1 MICYCDNQNFVRPP
15 KIMSPRCILRRVRC
29 LCLSGGVTLA
39 LVSPLY
45 GRQIQPSPSAFH
57 IAIIDGEGALNNI
70 EGRLAREPI
79 VQVEDK
85 NHKRV
90 PGAYVEFD
98 SPNQPGAPGAQFE
111 SGGNTLTS
119 MTDAAGQAVAH
130 GIRNNGVPGKFD
142 IRVTVKYQGQTVGT
156 TVIHQINIC
165 GKVANVA
172 RAGLTH
178 NPAGN
183 QEIQPFAPGVPAVAV
198 GEQMLVNGS
207 SVPSNANL
215 TNGAS
220 LESLG
225 SPVRIFL
232 GKQCQFLMAPHSAG
246 SIQNGILVLEKGAV
260 RSEPFGS
267 CSVSSHGLQVQG
279 EQETAEGAIRV
290 AGGRM
295 EVGSIAG
302 SVRVLDAKGVV
313 KDVVNPCTASAF
325 LLLTGATAA
334 SASGF
339 LYAAL
344 AASLAGLGFAIDA
357 GAQKS
362 TSP

>member
-1 MICYCDNQNFVRPP
+1 MICYCDNQIFSSP
-15 KIMSPRCILRRVRC
+15 KIMSLRCRLRRVGR
-29 LCLSGGVTLA
+29 LCLSGGVTLV
-39 LVSPLY
+39 LVSPLC
-45 GRQIQPSPSAFH
+45 GRQLQPSPSAFH

-90 PGAYVEFD
+90 PGAYVEFE
-98 SPNQPGAPGAQFE
+98 SHNQPGAPGAQFQN
-111 SGGNTLTS
+111 GGNTLTA

-130 GIRNNGVPGKFD
+130 GLRNNGVPGKFD

-156 TVIHQINIC
+156 AVIRQINIC
-165 GKVANVA
+165 GKVAQVS
-172 RAGLTH
+172 RSGLAH

-183 QEIQPFAPGVPAVAV
+183 RDLQPFAPGIPAVAV
-198 GEQMLVNGS
+198 GDQMLVNGN
-207 SVPSNANL
+207 SVANNANL
-215 TNGAS
+215 TNGAN

-232 GKQCQFLMAPHSAG
+232 GKQCQFLMAPHSTG
-246 SIQNGILVLEKGAV
+246 SIQNGVLVLEKGAV

-267 CSVSSHGLQVQG
+267 CSVKSHGFQVQG

-290 AGGRM
+290 AGGRL
-295 EVGSIAG
+295 EVGSVAG

-339 LYAAL
+339 LYVGL
-344 AASLAGLGFAIDA
+344 AGALAGLGVAI
-357 GAQKS
+357 GASAQRS